1 MCYAQKRF
9 LMKVFE
15 NIKNKCIVF
24 GKKFVAFWVK
34 VGLFFY
40 NFPKNF
46 VKFWVTFGRAVA
58 NFFRELPT
66 ILKSKDKTI
75 DLLVGIGAVIVWS
88 APIFT
93 IIYVLMWFL
102 PKFK

>member
-1 MCYAQKRF
+1 
-9 LMKVFE
+9 MKIFE
-15 NIKNKCIVF
+15 NIKKKCVTF

-34 VGLFFY
+34 FGCFCRD
-40 NFPKNF
+40 FPKNF

-75 DLLVGIGAVIVWS
+75 DLLVGIGAVLVWS
-88 APIFT
+88 TPIFT
-93 IIYVLMWFL
+93 VIYVLMWFL